1 MLSAVLSELARL
13 GKSQIR
19 QNPDWGFQQKVKAN
33 PVSHQVSKGAIP
45 SIAVYGPARDQNTPS
60 ERLVGL

>member
-13 GKSQIR
+13 GKIQIR

-33 PVSHQVSKGAIP
+33 PVSHLVSKGAIP
-45 SIAVYGPARDQNTPS
+45 SIAVYGPTKD
-60 ERLVGL
+60 